1 MAETARRG
9 RAQPSGKCYAGMV
22 HCLMRKLNRLSLL
35 SLLAFAVALFPAAA
49 QDKPGGSAK
58 PSNAAGQTPVERGR
72 YIVENVAMCELCHTP
87 RTETGDPDK
96 GHWLGGGPTQLR
108 PAYPSPYWTQIEPRI
123 AGRPP
128 GTDADF
134 VKLLTTGIS
143 RTGRPPNPPM
153 PPFRMTRA
161 DAEAV
166 LAYLKSLPR

>member
-1 MAETARRG
+1 
-9 RAQPSGKCYAGMV
+9 
-22 HCLMRKLNRLSLL
+22 MRKLNRVSLL
-35 SLLAFAVALFPAAA
+35 TFVTFAFALVSAIA
-49 QDKPGGSAK
+49 QDKPAATAKGG
-58 PSNAAGQTPVERGR
+58 AGVGGQSQIERGR
-72 YIVENVAMCELCHTP
+72 YIVESVAMCELCHTP
-87 RTETGDPDK
+87 RTDNGQPDH

-108 PAYPSPYWTQIEPRI
+108 PSYPSPYWTQIEPRI

-134 VKLLTTGIS
+134 IRLLTTGIA
-143 RTGRPPNPPM
+143 RTGMPPNPPM

>member
-1 MAETARRG
+1 
-9 RAQPSGKCYAGMV
+9 
-22 HCLMRKLNRLSLL
+22 MRKLNRFVLL
-35 SLLAFAVALFPAAA
+35 SVVVLAAA
-49 QDKPGGSAK
+49 LSRGTAQTKGSVESGGQS
-58 PSNAAGQTPVERGR
+58 QIERGR

-87 RTETGDPDK
+87 RNENGNPDR
-96 GHWLGGGPTQLR
+96 GHWLGGGPAQLR
-108 PAYPSPYWTQIEPRI
+108 PSYPSPYWALVEPRI

-134 VKLLTTGIS
+134 IKLLTTGIA
-143 RTGRPPNPPM
+143 RTGNPPNPPM